1 MNKTKTQIS
10 VPALNILL
18 VMVSAVWI
26 GLMIITALPASAV
39 NSADVC
45 PNPGTSQYVD
55 CISQL
60 ENDFDECD
68 AQEDTDGC
76 RNEVVEDFQQ
86 PSTTADSSND
96 FQFDADCDV
105 GPGVELDTENCGIVA
120 YIVTGI
126 NILSALAGMAIVAS
140 IVIAGFQYM
149 TAQDNS
155 GQIEASRK
163 RIIWAMT
170 ALLVFIFMYGFL
182 NFIVPGG
189 VL

>member
-26 GLMIITALPASAV
+26 GLTLIAALPASAV

-45 PNPGTSQYVD
+45 PNPGTSQYAA

-68 AQEDTDGC
+68 AKEDTDGC
-76 RNEVVEDFQQ
+76 RNEVVEEFRQ
-86 PSTTADSSND
+86 PSTTANN
-96 FQFDADCDV
+96 FEADCNV
-105 GPGVELDTENCGIVA
+105 GPGVELDAGNCGIIA

-170 ALLVFIFMYGFL
+170 ALLVFVFMYAFL